1 MQKKLVKSTT
11 EMWNSLKLIY
21 RNFSAWPSWE
31 DISSS
36 VSRGNSG
43 AVDDNMSIGDKFVH
57 VQVED
62 SGVDV
67 HVTADISSTTTYRYS
82 NRTSIDKDG
91 AESS

>member
-1 MQKKLVKSTT
+1 
-11 EMWNSLKLIY
+11 
-21 RNFSAWPSWE
+21 
-31 DISSS
+31 
-36 VSRGNSG
+36 
-43 AVDDNMSIGDKFVH
+43 MSIGDKFVH

-91 AESS
+91 AQLGKSSGSGSSSF